1 MKILTEDLLREYGF
15 MDDPAKSSTKTK
27 VMTRNDFNVSIKV
40 DGIYYTNLGFDYPLR
55 DTAILRKVY
64 KEVKNEELKIAL

>member
-15 MDDPAKSSTKTK
+15 IDNPGKSSTRVK
-27 VMTRNDFNVSIKV
+27 VMSRNEFDVSIKL

-55 DTAILRKVY
+55 DAATLRKVY
-64 KEVKNEELKIAL
+64 KEVKNEELRLVV

>member
-15 MDDPAKSSTKTK
+15 MNDPAKSSTKVK

-40 DGIYYTNLGFDYPLR
+40 DGIYYTIQGIDYPLR
-55 DTAILRKVY
+55 DTAALRKHY
-64 KEVKNEELKIAL
+64 KETKREELKPIE

>member
-15 MDDPAKSSTKTK
+15 MDHPSKSSTKVK
-27 VMTRNDFNVSIKV
+27 VMTRNDFDVHIKV

-55 DTAILRKVY
+55 DTATLRKVY
-64 KEVKNEELKIAL
+64 KEVKNEELKLAI